1 MEDLKAKIYNKYV
14 AIPTIMNNKIV
25 FTNGCFDILH
35 PGHLNY
41 LMEAKKLGE
50 VLVVGVNS
58 DSSIAKLKGES
69 RPVNDFT
76 YRSIML
82 AGYSFIDFVIEF
94 DQDTPVDLI
103 KIIKPYILVKG
114 ADYRIEE
121 IVGADFV
128 INNGGRVV
136 LLDFINGYSSTKVIE
151 KINQSFKL

>member
-1 MEDLKAKIYNKYV
+1 MENIKQKIFNKED
-14 AIPTIMNNKIV
+14 ILPEIINKNIV

-50 VLVVGVNS
+50 VLVVGLNS
-58 DSSIAKLKGES
+58 DASISKIKGKN
-69 RPVNDFT
+69 RPINDFV

-82 AGYSFIDFVIEF
+82 AGYAFIDYVIEF
-94 DQDTPVDLI
+94 DHDTPIDLI
-103 KIIKPYILVKG
+103 KKIKPYILVKG
-114 ADYRIEE
+114 ADYKVEE

-128 INNGGRVV
+128 INNGGQVV

-151 KINQSFKL
+151 KINQSN

>member
-1 MEDLKAKIYNKYV
+1 MEDIKAKIFNKEV
-14 AIPTIMNNKIV
+14 AHPKIVNKKVV

-50 VLVVGVNS
+50 VLVVGLNS
-58 DSSIAKLKGES
+58 DSSITKLKGKN
-69 RPVNDFT
+69 RPLNDFT
-76 YRSIML
+76 FRSVML

-94 DQDTPVDLI
+94 DQDTPIDLI
-103 KIIKPYILVKG
+103 QTIKPYILVKG
-114 ADYRIEE
+114 ADYKIEE
-121 IVGADFV
+121 IVGAEFV

-151 KINQSFKL
+151 KINQSYKL